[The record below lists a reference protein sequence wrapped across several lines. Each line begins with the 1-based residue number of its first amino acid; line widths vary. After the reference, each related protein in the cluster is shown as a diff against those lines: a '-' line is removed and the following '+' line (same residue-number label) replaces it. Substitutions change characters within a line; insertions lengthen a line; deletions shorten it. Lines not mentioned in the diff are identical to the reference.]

1 MSDVAVNGVQIG
13 NQVDHPSAWRVAT
26 LSKQDNWIHTLS
38 DPEIQDLAEAVQA
51 VKSRG
56 LKIVDVGVDDFK
68 LPLLGP
74 VLARIRDDLVNGRG
88 VALIRGVPVERLS
101 REDAAMTYW
110 GIGLHIGEA
119 VSQNAM
125 GHVLGHVK
133 DVGDEADD
141 VNTRGYRS
149 RADLPFHN
157 DIGAEVIGLLC
168 LQKSKSGGLSSVASA
183 AAIHNE
189 MLNRNPE
196 FVAALAEP
204 LYRDRRG
211 ETPEGQDPF
220 YPMPV
225 FNFHEGHFTVCFVRR
240 FIESAQRFKEA
251 PRLTDTQIAA
261 MDMLMDLA
269 YSDEFR
275 LDISFQQGD
284 IQFVN
289 NLTTLH
295 TRTEYEDYPEPERK
309 RHLLR
314 LWLAEPGGWPLP
326 EAFYARYGATAAS
339 GRPAGLAAPFRVAPL
354 EAE

>member
-1 MSDVAVNGVQIG
+1 MNDMALNSVQTG
-13 NQVDHPSAWRVAT
+13 LQVDHPSAWRVAT
-26 LSKQDNWIHTLS
+26 VSKQDDWIHALS
-38 DPEIQDLAEAVQA
+38 DPEIQDLAEAVKA
-51 VKSRG
+51 VTSRG
-56 LKIVDVGVDDFK
+56 LKIVNVGRKDFE
-68 LPLLGP
+68 LPVLGP
-74 VLARIRDDLVNGRG
+74 VLARIREDLVNGRG
-88 VALIRGVPVERLS
+88 VALLRGVPVDRLS

-133 DVGDEADD
+133 DVGDAADD

-157 DIGAEVIGLLC
+157 DIGAEVIGLMC
-168 LQKSKSGGLSSVASA
+168 LQKSKSGGMSSVASA

-189 MLNRNPE
+189 MLNRDPE
-196 FVAALAEP
+196 LVAALAQP

-211 ETPEGQDPF
+211 ETPDGQEPI

-225 FNFHEGHFTVCFVRR
+225 FNYHEGHFTVCFVRR

-251 PRLTDTQIAA
+251 PRLTETQVAA

-289 NLTTLH
+289 NLTMLH

-314 LWLAEPGGWPLP
+314 LWLAEPDGWALP
-326 EAFYARYGATAAS
+326 EAFYARYGATALS
-339 GRPAGLAAPFRVAPL
+339 GRPAGLAASVRVAPL